1 MYGSDL
7 PHPDALSAEPHC
19 WRIKWKPRGKEIE
32 LPSTLYEA
40 LHLPDIKFFP
50 HVYTLLKVLRILP
63 VMKVE
68 NERYENGRKR
78 LKAHRRSALTGQR
91 SRSLALLNMHFD
103 VRHDLDL
110 LVDTYS
116 KLYRTNSELPTDN
129 SESVGNTRETF
140 KMRSLL
146 YLILK
151 KI

>member
-1 MYGSDL
+1 MQHSQ
-7 PHPDALSAEPHC
+7 LSCIVGESSGNHHGP
-19 WRIKWKPRGKEIE
+19 
-32 LPSTLYEA
+32 

-78 LKAHRRSALTGQR
+78 LKAHPRNTLTGQR
-91 SRSLALLNMHFD
+91 SSSLALLNMHFD
-103 VRHDLDL
+103 VKHDLDL
-110 LVDTYS
+110 TVDTYI
-116 KLYRTNSELPTDN
+116 KVYTTKSELPTDN
-129 SESVGNTRETF
+129 SESVGNTRGTF

-151 KI
+151 KNLRNLKGNREKL